1 MSYTI
6 TNGYAKIIY
15 KDYFIF
21 KITMSGNAALSAAKR
36 RRGGDG
42 TGTNVNTGTPSPR
55 NNVNRPVQINTI
67 QVLNQHH
74 MKLDVLYQRQE
85 KINKMLNITLDEDN
99 STDNVSVNQDSIF
112 GRLEKLEKE
121 LEEKISK
128 LNDMITSVQSHSINV
143 SLDVAKLK
151 GNKEQ
156 ELTVVED
163 GNDVL
168 ES

>member
-1 MSYTI
+1 
-6 TNGYAKIIY
+6 
-15 KDYFIF
+15 
-21 KITMSGNAALSAAKR
+21 MSGSAALSAAKR

-42 TGTNVNTGTPSPR
+42 VGTNVNTGTSSTR
-55 NNVNRPVQINTI
+55 NNENRPVQINPI

-85 KINKMLNITLDEDN
+85 KIFKILNITESEDDN
-99 STDNVSVNQDSIF
+99 TDIVSDNQDSIF
-112 GRLEKLEKE
+112 DRLVKLEKE

-128 LNDMITSVQSHSINV
+128 LNEMITSVQSHSINV

-156 ELTVVED
+156 QNT
-163 GNDVL
+163 VL
-168 ES
+168 EPEHSSTNVIDYDNMETTD

>member
-1 MSYTI
+1 
-6 TNGYAKIIY
+6 
-15 KDYFIF
+15 
-21 KITMSGNAALSAAKR
+21 MSGSAALSAAKR

-42 TGTNVNTGTPSPR
+42 ANVNTETSSPR
-55 NNVNRPVQINTI
+55 NSENRPVQINPI

-85 KINKMLNITLDEDN
+85 KINKLLNISESEDGN
-99 STDNVSVNQDSIF
+99 TDNVYVNQDSIF
-112 GRLEKLEKE
+112 GRLEKLENE

-128 LNDMITSVQSHSINV
+128 LNEMITSVQSHSINV

-156 ELTVVED
+156 QHTVVED
-163 GNDVL
+163 TNTVL
-168 ES
+168 EPEVSSTNVIVQDNMETTD